1 MAVVAFFIGVAAAGI
16 VDAVTYGARRRRT
29 GSVFL
34 LTTTLAISLGLA
46 GDVIARAVAGSQN
59 DVYYFL
65 GFIPTLLAGDF
76 LSNAVSRA
84 IARLRSSM

>member
-1 MAVVAFFIGVAAAGI
+1 MAAAAFFIGVVAAGI

-34 LTTTLAISLGLA
+34 ITTTLAIALGLA
-46 GDVIARAVAGSQN
+46 GDVIARAVAGSEN
-59 DVYYFL
+59 DVYYFV

-84 IARLRSSM
+84 IARLRSRL